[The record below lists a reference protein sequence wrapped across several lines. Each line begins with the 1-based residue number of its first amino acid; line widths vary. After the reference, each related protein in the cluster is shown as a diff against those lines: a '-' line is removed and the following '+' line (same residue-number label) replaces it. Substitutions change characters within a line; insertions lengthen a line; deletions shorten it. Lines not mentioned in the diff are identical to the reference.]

1 MNNYYNR
8 YADPEYFIKKE
19 MQRKEIK
26 TLGLYTGFA
35 LIGQIILQNGL
46 ALIMD
51 FAGLTDKYLSDG
63 IFQNAADI
71 LIVLIS
77 FLLPYF
83 LIGKSMNRVSGIE
96 EPIMLGKP
104 VDALSFILAIVAGI
118 GFCMVANIVTS
129 YFTVFLGI
137 FGVELSSPDIAMPKG
152 FSGVLTTV
160 IRVVVV
166 AAITEEL
173 TLRGYI
179 MGNLRKYGDKF
190 AILVS
195 ALVFAVMHG
204 NLIQAP
210 FALIAGFGIGY
221 LSIKTGTIWTGIAI
235 HFANNLIS
243 TVISYAMDILPE
255 ETVNTLY
262 IFVLYGF
269 IIVGFIAFLFLK
281 PRTANMSMNK
291 DLLITPTSEKIR
303 VFFLNPAM
311 ITALFYM
318 LYITMRYIGFNF

>member
-8 YADPEYFIKKE
+8 YADPEYFVKKE